1 MGRWKMS
8 CPRGPWSLRRNS
20 VPRRDTALRQGRHGK
35 QTPDAP
41 CLSISGLMPPPCRI
55 QLARE
60 PRNPTIR
67 SQHPWAQTRTKRA
80 RNGFEETTGKKP
92 TYWILGGKKKKK
104 KKSLGVSDAQWGIRP
119 MCWMRHPHQL
129 SLQVFP
135 LPERRGLHSIP
146 VPQSLGRAA
155 HCSLS
160 PGHQGMGKMVSRK
173 DPGRINQL
181 DLGSR

>member
-1 MGRWKMS
+1 MRSHQNYWAEGWRGISIAGTMGRWKMS

-20 VPRRDTALRQGRHGK
+20 VSRRDTELRQGRHGK

-80 RNGFEETTGKKP
+80 WNGFEETTGKK
-92 TYWILGGKKKKK
+92 TNILDFRREK

-119 MCWMRHPHQL
+119 MSWMRHPHQL
-129 SLQVFP
+129 SLQVLP
-135 LPERRGLHSIP
+135 LPERRAAFSAFLYHSP
-146 VPQSLGRAA
+146 
-155 HCSLS
+155 
-160 PGHQGMGKMVSRK
+160 
-173 DPGRINQL
+173 
-181 DLGSR
+181 